1 MRLGSGRG
9 IGVSGGWHTRRVID
23 DAFNWDR
30 FLRRWQDEWVPSEDD
45 AEELADGGLT
55 LADLAVAV
63 PPAGEAEIAAA

>member
-1 MRLGSGRG
+1 M
-9 IGVSGGWHTRRVID
+9 ID